1 MKPIAK
7 IICSAIV
14 LAWWQ
19 GAIAADVTVTE
30 QSGSVVLESVAPAL
44 AASAPAAQP
53 AQGAPQADRVSVKP
67 SYEKV
72 DSARIKKRI
81 ADRAARTKKRT
92 LDAEKDATQR
102 AARSQQGNAGRP

>member
-7 IICSAIV
+7 IICSVIV

-19 GAIAADVTVTE
+19 TAAAADVTVSE
-30 QSGSVVLESVAPAL
+30 QAGSVVLQSL
-44 AASAPAAQP
+44 SDTSAADQASSAPAQAD
-53 AQGAPQADRVSVKP
+53 QGAQSAARVPVKP

-81 ADRAARTKKRT
+81 ADRAARKQQRK
-92 LDAEKDATQR
+92 LEAEKEAATR
-102 AARSQQGNAGRP
+102 AAKTQP